1 MNLDVK
7 NEEEKTI
14 EELKKERDLLLLKDE
29 INRLKRAEQRDK
41 KIRKAP
47 KLILN
52 FVVYFLAVNG
62 AGLLFSGV
70 FFGRGDQAEIIV
82 FGCIFLIPLALKM
95 FKERIW
101 KS

>member
-41 KIRKAP
+41 KNKKSSKINSK
-47 KLILN
+47 
-52 FVVYFLAVNG
+52 FC
-62 AGLLFSGV
+62 S
-70 FFGRGDQAEIIV
+70 
-82 FGCIFLIPLALKM
+82 IFPCC
-95 FKERIW
+95 
-101 KS
+101 